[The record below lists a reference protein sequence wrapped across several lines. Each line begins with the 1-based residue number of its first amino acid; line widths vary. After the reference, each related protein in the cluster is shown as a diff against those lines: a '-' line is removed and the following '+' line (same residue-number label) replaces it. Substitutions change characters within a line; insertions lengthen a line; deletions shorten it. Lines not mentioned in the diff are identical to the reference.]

1 MLNRL
6 ANKDDLCTDF
16 FPCVHLPNLMVV
28 LSITN
33 KIFIFD
39 ISKRMM
45 MLELDCHEYASH
57 VNSENFSCCFTS
69 KNQLMYIKAQPA
81 ARNENDSPVPL
92 LLCHPLRTIPQ
103 LEDIFA
109 FNSSAQ
115 YYESYLPFRTS
126 LNDRIKILM
135 EKRYETDFL
144 CCFCCRLFKV
154 L

>member
-1 MLNRL
+1 MSNYGAKQFLKSIELLIVNRL

-16 FPCVHLPNLMVV
+16 FPCIHLPNLMIV

-39 ISKRMM
+39 IGKQMM
-45 MLELDCHEYASH
+45 LLELDCNQYASQ
-57 VNSENFSCCFTS
+57 VSAENFSCCFTS
-69 KNQLMYIKAQPA
+69 KNQLMYMKAQPEA
-81 ARNENDSPVPL
+81 KNENESPMPL

-103 LEDIFA
+103 LEDTFA

-115 YYESYLPFRTS
+115 FYESYLPYRTS

-135 EKRYETDFL
+135 EKR
-144 CCFCCRLFKV
+144 
-154 L
+154 